1 MLTIGLIHYINTIPF
16 QHGLAERMAGADV
29 KFIHG
34 VPSELNRA
42 LAAGEVDVAPISS
55 IAAARMADSVA
66 ILPGLSIASLG
77 AVKTVLLLSWSADP
91 RELGRQPIALTDEA
105 ATSVALLKLLC
116 RERYLIEPEF
126 RIAPQNAAAMLRAN
140 QAALVI
146 GDTALIEASQHR
158 MLVDSKGKTRRPFII
173 DLGDEWLKHT
183 NLPFVFA
190 LWAVRREA
198 VPEVIESN
206 LPAALLASKDSGL
219 AAIDALATEY
229 APQLDLPVGLIA
241 RYLRDLRYDLTEWDR
256 SGLKHFL
263 DSTLGEERRPLDFLP
278 MPGSSA
284 SRAPTATPLVARP

>member
-1 MLTIGLIHYINTIPF
+1 MITIGLINYINTIPF

-29 KFIHG
+29 KFVRG
-34 VPSELNRA
+34 VPSDLNRA

-55 IAAARMADSVA
+55 IAAAMMADRVA

-91 RELGRQPIALTDEA
+91 RELGGQPIALTNEA
-105 ATSVALLKLLC
+105 VTSVALLKLLC
-116 RERYLIEPEF
+116 RERYHIEPDF
-126 RIAPQNAAAMLRAN
+126 RTVPQNPAAMLRAN

-158 MLVDSKGKTRRPFII
+158 MLVDSKGETRRPFII

-183 NLPFVFA
+183 DLPFVFA

-198 VPEVIESN
+198 VQEVIDSN
-206 LPAALLASKDSGL
+206 LSAALLASKKSGL
-219 AAIDALATEY
+219 AAVDALAAEY

-263 DSTLGEERRPLDFLP
+263 DSTLGEERSPLDYLP
-278 MPGSSA
+278 MPGGSA
-284 SRAPTATPLVARP
+284 ISAPATTPLATRP